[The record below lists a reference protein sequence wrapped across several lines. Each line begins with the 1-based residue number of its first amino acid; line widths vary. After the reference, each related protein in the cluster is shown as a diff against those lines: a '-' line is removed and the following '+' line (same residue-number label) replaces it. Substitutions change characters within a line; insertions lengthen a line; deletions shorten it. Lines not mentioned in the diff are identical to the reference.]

1 MNDFRHLLASLSEF
15 EQQVG
20 QNPLTLGDALNRL
33 HGAAYPLISL
43 LLVIPLFQPFPLGPM
58 TVVVGLTFTY
68 LGWQLWQ
75 GRTSPV
81 LPRTVLD
88 ISFSRSSWK
97 KISRGCWKVAD
108 FCHTFT
114 KPRLHGL
121 VKSRQGQRI
130 GGMIL
135 MVAGMLMAIPF
146 GILPFNNVLPG
157 LAILFYCL
165 ADIEGDGLMTLIAF
179 GWILVTA
186 LYFVAFFIA
195 LYFLGTEVLEHLKI

>member
-1 MNDFRHLLASLSEF
+1 
-15 EQQVG
+15 
-20 QNPLTLGDALNRL
+20 
-33 HGAAYPLISL
+33 
-43 LLVIPLFQPFPLGPM
+43 
-58 TVVVGLTFTY
+58 
-68 LGWQLWQ
+68 
-75 GRTSPV
+75 
-81 LPRTVLD
+81 
-88 ISFSRSSWK
+88 
-97 KISRGCWKVAD
+97 
-108 FCHTFT
+108 
-114 KPRLHGL
+114 
-121 VKSRQGQRI
+121 
-130 GGMIL
+130 MIL